1 MTPLIIASHDG
12 RSCVVSI
19 LLRSGADVN
28 LAVNVSKGNAQV
40 VTVLCTTIKFCSS
53 TKGIN
58 SIFVNNKHCQLI

>member
-12 RSCVVSI
+12 RSYVVSI

-53 TKGIN
+53 TKRY
-58 SIFVNNKHCQLI
+58 